1 MFCASMTKLL
11 LQKKLSFNPC
21 SLRKIPHLMMMAK
34 ILHHLICALEK
45 QFLSLRSQWS
55 ELRRSLLVKAIMSWQ
70 LPSPVDL
77 MAFQWLSSTIFLQN
91 FLLSCP
97 NFPWM
102 CINRQ
107 VSFLLKFD
115 SVVPFPKKASDLSQ
129 PSSYQ
134 SFPNRRQNLR
144 TAHEHDINFLESQ
157 HLLSNMQYTCIY
169 DFRHSLSSPTS
180 YLAQHISR
188 VLDRQDENRSVALDI
203 SKALD
208 KSWHQSLH
216 KLLSHG
222 ITGPLHQLLTS
233 FLKGRQMSVV
243 LDGQKSSTKHI
254 NTGVPQGSILRPT
267 LSLFFSIFQM
277 TLSASW
283 WCTQTTPLS
292 KTSLLN
298 QSRTLRNV
306 SICVKCWIRI

>member
-1 MFCASMTKLL
+1 MQFAKNSTLDDDG
-11 LQKKLSFNPC
+11 QNPPLFDLRTGEAV
-21 SLRKIPHLMMMAK
+21 SLPSITMKWVKAITS
-34 ILHHLICALEK
+34 C
-45 QFLSLRSQWS
+45 Q
-55 ELRRSLLVKAIMSWQ
+55 LRRSLLVKAIMSWQ

-267 LSLFFSIFQM
+267 LSLFISTIFQM

-292 KTSLLN
+292 KTS
-298 QSRTLRNV
+298 
-306 SICVKCWIRI
+306 CWTKVELSKTSAFVWSSE